1 MHYRKL
7 SNSDWKVI
15 EDRIEK
21 KLNSWKGKHMSVGG
35 HLVLIN
41 SVFINS
47 VFNKPYDVY
56 ALFY

>member
-41 SVFINS
+41 SVF
-47 VFNKPYDVY
+47 NKPYDVY